1 MNIGL
6 VNEMAIVCDKL
17 GVDVWEVI
25 EAAATKPFGFMKFT
39 PGPGVG
45 GHCIPLD
52 PHYLAWKMRTLNYKT
67 RFIELAGE
75 LNAEMPEFWVGKVV
89 DALNEQG
96 KAVRGSR
103 VLLIG
108 VAYKKNIDDIRESPA
123 LDVIRLL
130 HQRGAL
136 ISYHDPHVPA
146 LKEDGVNPTSVP
158 LNADTLRGADC
169 VMIITDHSSVDYQLV
184 KRHARA
190 TVDTRHVLP
199 REHTEGRGGR
209 A

>member
-1 MNIGL
+1 MSAAVQQVSAWLSAVEGL
-6 VNEMAIVCDKL
+6 PTVHARLQRV
-17 GVDVWEVI
+17 
-25 EAAATKPFGFMKFT
+25 
-39 PGPGVG
+39 
-45 GHCIPLD
+45 
-52 PHYLAWKMRTLNYKT
+52 
-67 RFIELAGE
+67 
-75 LNAEMPEFWVGKVV
+75 
-89 DALNEQG
+89 
-96 KAVRGSR
+96 
-103 VLLIG
+103 VLLH
-108 VAYKKNIDDIRESPA
+108 RPA

-130 HQRGAL
+130 HQRGAQ

-146 LKEDGVNPTSVP
+146 LKEDGVNLTSVP

-199 REHTEGRGGR
+199 RENREGRGASGGRGSRGGR